1 MDAIAIIGLLWAGVL
16 VGALALS
23 LATSLA
29 MAARRLLDATTA
41 RAVAETRRAEAE
53 TAALRAQE
61 ERVLLEMETYDD
73 DE

>member
-1 MDAIAIIGLLWAGVL
+1 MDAIAL
-16 VGALALS
+16 VGLVLGPPSLVLLAVV
-23 LATSLA
+23 AV
-29 MAARRLLDATTA
+29 RLLRLLQLVDAVTA